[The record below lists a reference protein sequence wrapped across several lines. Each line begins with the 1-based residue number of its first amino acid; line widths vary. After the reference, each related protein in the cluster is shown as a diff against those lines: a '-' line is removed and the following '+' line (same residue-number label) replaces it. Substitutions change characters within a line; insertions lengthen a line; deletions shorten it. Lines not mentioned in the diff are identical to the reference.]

1 MGGNY
6 HALSI
11 LCILPD
17 GSDDGLLNEGGPLS
31 EVSGPVPLEKHR
43 MVAAKKNLDLWIQ
56 GTRSW
61 NRTHGYDY
69 GYEIQGALFAAAFT
83 DIQCV
88 SSASL

>member
-1 MGGNY
+1 
-6 HALSI
+6 
-11 LCILPD
+11 
-17 GSDDGLLNEGGPLS
+17 
-31 EVSGPVPLEKHR
+31 

-56 GTRSW
+56 GPFSW
-61 NRTHGYDY
+61 IRTHGYDY